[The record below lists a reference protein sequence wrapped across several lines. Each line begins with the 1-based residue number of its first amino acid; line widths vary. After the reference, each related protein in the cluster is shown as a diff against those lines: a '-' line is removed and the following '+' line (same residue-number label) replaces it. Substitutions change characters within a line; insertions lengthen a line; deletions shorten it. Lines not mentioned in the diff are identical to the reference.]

1 MLKNYRQEMAVAL
14 LFVLPFVLIYGVLFL
29 WPTVQMVYLSFTDA
43 PLIGPG
49 KWIGLE
55 NYIEMFDDRR
65 FWTSVRNTAYFV
77 ALTVIPNTLIGL
89 AIAMMVSRLKGWQQ
103 SVILAMFFLPYILP
117 VSVVYRIWNWM
128 FDLQFGI
135 MQYPL
140 TWIFGKATPV
150 FRTQWMFM
158 PAVALVTIWWTCG
171 FNILLF
177 LSGLRSIS
185 TDIYE
190 AAALDNASRWTIFR
204 RITWPLIWP
213 VTALVLTIQLIL
225 QLKIFDQ
232 VYLFVQGGRPDPSMV
247 MVQYIYNSA
256 FQKNEGGYAATIS
269 VALFVIVI
277 VVSVLQFQFLRA
289 RGEK

>member
-1 MLKNYRQEMAVAL
+1 MIRNRRGEITVAYI
-14 LFVLPFVLIYGVLFL
+14 FILPFVLTYGVLFL
-29 WPTVQMVYLSFTDA
+29 WPTVQMVLLSFTDA

-49 KWIGLE
+49 KWVGLE
-55 NYIEMFDDRR
+55 NYIDMLDDRR

-77 ALTVIPNTLIGL
+77 ALTVVPNTLIGL

-103 SVILAMFFLPYILP
+103 SMILAMFFLPYILP

-128 FDLQFGI
+128 FNLQFGI
-135 MQYPL
+135 MQYPISA
-140 TWIFGKATPV
+140 IFGKPTPV

-158 PAVALVTIWWTCG
+158 PAVAFVTIWWTCG

-177 LSGLRSIS
+177 LAGLRSIS

-190 AAALDNASRWTIFR
+190 AASLDNASRWTTFR

-247 MVQYIYNSA
+247 LVQYIYTNA
-256 FQKNEGGYAATIS
+256 FQKNDGGFAAAIAVT
-269 VALFVIVI
+269 LFVIVDI
-277 VVSVLQFQFLRA
+277 FSVLQFQLLRA

>member
-1 MLKNYRQEMAVAL
+1 MIRNRRGEITVAYI
-14 LFVLPFVLIYGVLFL
+14 FILPFVLTYGVLFL
-29 WPTVQMVYLSFTDA
+29 WPTVQMVLLSFTDA

-49 KWIGLE
+49 KWVGLE
-55 NYIEMFDDRR
+55 NYIDMLDDRR

-77 ALTVIPNTLIGL
+77 ALTVVPNTLIGL

-103 SVILAMFFLPYILP
+103 SMILAMFFLPYILP

-128 FDLQFGI
+128 FNLQFGI
-135 MQYPL
+135 MQYPI
-140 TWIFGKATPV
+140 TAIFGKPTPV

-158 PAVALVTIWWTCG
+158 PAVAFVTIWWTCG

-177 LSGLRSIS
+177 LAGLRSIS

-190 AAALDNASRWTIFR
+190 AASLDNASRWTTFR

-247 MVQYIYNSA
+247 LVQYIYTNA
-256 FQKNEGGYAATIS
+256 FQKNDGGFAAAIAVT
-269 VALFVIVI
+269 LFVIVVI
-277 VVSVLQFQFLRA
+277 FSVLQFQLLRA

>member
-1 MLKNYRQEMAVAL
+1 
-14 LFVLPFVLIYGVLFL
+14 
-29 WPTVQMVYLSFTDA
+29 
-43 PLIGPG
+43 
-49 KWIGLE
+49 
-55 NYIEMFDDRR
+55 
-65 FWTSVRNTAYFV
+65 
-77 ALTVIPNTLIGL
+77 
-89 AIAMMVSRLKGWQQ
+89 MVSRLKGWQQ

-158 PAVALVTIWWTCG
+158 PAVAIVTIWWTCG

-247 MVQYIYNSA
+247 LVQYIYSMA